1 MTKKE
6 RFNKV
11 FPILEEKFKKPIT
24 ALEYETPYQLLI
36 AVILSAQCT
45 DVRVN
50 IVTKELFKIVKE
62 PKDLAEMSLK
72 EIEKHIK
79 STGFYKIVCQINCTS
94 SLKNTSKADFQ
105 AKHFLGLLLMRYR
118 LSLNSFS
125 LTSDK
130 SVFLG

>member
-11 FPILEEKFKKPIT
+11 FPILEQKFQKPIT
-24 ALEYETPYQLLI
+24 ALNYKTPYQLLI

-50 IVTKELFKIVKE
+50 IVTKELFKIVKG

-72 EIEKHIK
+72 EIEKHIR
-79 STGFYKIVCQINCTS
+79 STGFYKNMPTASRPYWFKKRI
-94 SLKNTSKADFQ
+94 F
-105 AKHFLGLLLMRYR
+105 LMRA
-118 LSLNSFS
+118 N
-125 LTSDK
+125 K
-130 SVFLG
+130 SPGPMT